1 MKKIKTLVSI
11 GLVSASLL
19 GLVACSEKMPQGD
32 FPESDTTTM
41 VAETTTESTTDVEA
55 SMIYRAASDRLMQKL
70 AERPK
75 IEPNHLIKFRNRL
88 I

>member
-41 VAETTTESTTDVEA
+41 VAETTIESTTDVEA
-55 SMIYRAASDRLMQKL
+55 SMFYRAAYDRLMQKL
-70 AERPK
+70 SERPK
-75 IEPNHLIKFRNRL
+75 IEPNHLIKCGNRR